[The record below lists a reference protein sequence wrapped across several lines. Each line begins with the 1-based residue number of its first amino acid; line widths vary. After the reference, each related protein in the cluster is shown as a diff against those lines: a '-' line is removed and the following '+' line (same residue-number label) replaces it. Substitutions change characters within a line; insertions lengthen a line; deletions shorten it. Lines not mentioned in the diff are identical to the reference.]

1 MIGWLSRVAALCV
14 VGSAWS
20 GTGFIDGRRHGGDLT
35 DRHLGQAEPRHRTDQ
50 QSNPREW
57 AIAAHHRRL
66 AGGRMIEG
74 DTWFATH
81 AII

>member
-1 MIGWLSRVAALCV
+1 MIGRLSRVAALCV
-14 VGSAWS
+14 VGSAWP
-20 GTGFIDGRRHGGDLT
+20 GTALIDGRCHGGDLA
-35 DRHLGQAEPRHRTDQ
+35 DRHLGQAQPSYCTDQ
-50 QSNPREW
+50 QSDPREW
-57 AIAAHHRRL
+57 AIAAHHRRF